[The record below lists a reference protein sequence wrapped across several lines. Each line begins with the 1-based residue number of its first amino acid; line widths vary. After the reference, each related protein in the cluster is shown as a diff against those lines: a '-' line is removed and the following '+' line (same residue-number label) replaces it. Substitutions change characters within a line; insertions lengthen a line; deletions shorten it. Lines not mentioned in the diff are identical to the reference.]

1 MKKRAEKIREL
12 AGQME
17 NEKSAYERMS
27 KAHKVVAAT
36 GEFFRAYLEKM
47 RKNRKL
53 SLFLDKKQKK
63 APEASAS
70 GTLVPHFGR
79 VHPL

>member
-36 GEFFRAYLEKM
+36 GEFFRAYFEKM
-47 RKNRKL
+47 QKNRLWL
-53 SLFLDKKQKK
+53 SSDDLL
-63 APEASAS
+63 AVEMYEVRLRAAHIMEH
-70 GTLVPHFGR
+70 V
-79 VHPL
+79 